1 LAHAASSD
9 PFYRTTFAPPDTIAE
24 WTITA
29 GSWRFSNQEFIN
41 SSAGPLSIATVHTY
55 EPSNLAPATIGR
67 DFSLDFYA
75 LIVSCKTKK
84 HREHPALGIELII
97 VRATPCPFQPKSCFI
112 SA

>member
-1 LAHAASSD
+1 VDDYGRRLAVRQSGIYQQLCGAAEHRHRPHLRAQQPRS
-9 PFYRTTFAPPDTIAE
+9 
-24 WTITA
+24 
-29 GSWRFSNQEFIN
+29 
-41 SSAGPLSIATVHTY
+41 
-55 EPSNLAPATIGR
+55 ATIGR